1 MVIFNPTRWTVVFR
15 GRTLGGI
22 AQMARASGSYPEGRR
37 FDPYSRYQLWAFS
50 SAGRASALQA
60 GCHRFE
66 PYNAHHN
73 LSETVWINR
82 ITGFSANSKGG
93 FLQNFFIAGIKVSGK
108 SFCIRRSFRACGP
121 VVQLVRMPACH
132 AGGRR
137 FEPVPDRHFLLKII
151 DLVGVVKW
159 LRPRVVAPVY
169 VSSNLTIHPIR
180 NFSIQLYMT

>member
-1 MVIFNPTRWTVVFR
+1 
-15 GRTLGGI
+15 
-22 AQMARASGSYPEGRR
+22 MARASGSYPEGRR

-66 PYNAHHN
+66 PYNAHHYHQRC
-73 LSETVWINR
+73 LLPLMAKI
-82 ITGFSANSKGG
+82 
-93 FLQNFFIAGIKVSGK
+93 L
-108 SFCIRRSFRACGP
+108 FCIRRSFRACGP

-180 NFSIQLYMT
+180 NFSIQLYMTKGYRQAVRQWILILIMRRFESYYPRQFQIVSRFVGKLSY

>member
-1 MVIFNPTRWTVVFR
+1 M
-15 GRTLGGI
+15 
-22 AQMARASGSYPEGRR
+22 
-37 FDPYSRYQLWAFS
+37 WAFS

-60 GCHRFE
+60 EGHRFE

-73 LSETVWINR
+73 RFDVWLKKR
-82 ITGFSANSKGG
+82 TCYQG
-93 FLQNFFIAGIKVSGK
+93 
-108 SFCIRRSFRACGP
+108 CGP

-180 NFSIQLYMT
+180 NFSIQLYMTQGYRQAVRQWILIPSCVGSNPTTPANFR